1 MSYMKILDIQRQNM
15 LANSQKGNPMNTI
28 REILKGKKTYLT
40 AAVGVLGA
48 VLAWSQ
54 GQLDVAGL
62 LAAVW
67 AAAQSCFIRA
77 GVANEIDKATGK

>member
-1 MSYMKILDIQRQNM
+1 MKTLDIQRQNM
-15 LANSQKGNPMNTI
+15 LADSQKGNTVNTI

-62 LAAVW
+62 LAAIW
-67 AAAQSCFIRA
+67 AAVQSCFIRA
-77 GVANEIDKATGK
+77 GIDNAVQKSQP

>member
-15 LANSQKGNPMNTI
+15 LANSQKGNTMNTI

-77 GVANEIDKATGK
+77 GIDNAVQKSQP

>member
-15 LANSQKGNPMNTI
+15 LADSTGKETPMNTI
-28 REILKGKKTYLT
+28 REFLKGKKTYLT

-77 GVANEIDKATGK
+77 GISNETRAN